1 MRADNIKNLHISKRC
16 FKSANECFFCVVR
29 NPVRVQGAQ
38 CAIVQPRLSLTQQ
51 DAVGRPLSLENPQK

>member
-1 MRADNIKNLHISKRC
+1 MNG
-16 FKSANECFFCVVR
+16 FFVVVR